1 MSLFRRM
8 GEKFE
13 ETKQV
18 FEEAREDP
26 EFHCTACDETVMERY
41 DTCPYCGEE
50 AVEPIESE

>member
-26 EFHCTACDETVMERY
+26 EFHCTACDETVTERY